1 LFVEPWKSKNV
12 LELKLAFSI
21 VAEHDLEVAS
31 LIEYDLEFASLVEY
45 CPSFPLF
52 VELGY
57 CLVIYEILIAT
68 VSI

>member
-31 LIEYDLEFASLVEY
+31 LVEY

-57 CLVIYEILIAT
+57 
-68 VSI
+68 

>member
-1 LFVEPWKSKNV
+1 MQQQTTCPAM
-12 LELKLAFSI
+12 LAFSI

-31 LIEYDLEFASLVEY
+31 LIQYDLEFASLVEY

-57 CLVIYEILIAT
+57 
-68 VSI
+68 